1 MMPKLVRNLFLLIV
15 MALPVYLPAQAQE
28 YLSARQKEILQEVGR
43 VDGYVTEEMHAEFWA
58 ESPNATFKDEADK
71 GAYFRFID
79 RLATSGAK
87 FQREVWSSVKASMDA
102 GRIVKTP
109 GYEAAKAGA
118 LAALNGKTDL
128 QKQAVVGIEQN
139 EKLFEAA
146 AKGLPIESVEGPVY
160 LTPEKVDAI
169 LADLDGAVARIRKLV
184 NPVWKTELVEYSFP
198 EAHVKILWDGVF
210 AREIQNSQSGS
221 GERVRRVSLSYQLSE
236 LENVRLSFLQLEGGL
251 ENPAEETITFV
262 RNSLRGAG
270 IDHPTKVS
278 GAMWRGRH
286 SAIGNGMTS
295 FSGGK
300 LAASVRV
307 LQLEEYDGI
316 LLIIGT
322 TGTSVLDAALLR
334 ERLEEKLQI
343 LK

>member
-1 MMPKLVRNLFLLIV
+1 MMLKPARNLILMLV
-15 MALPVYLPAQAQE
+15 MVLAVCHPAQTQE

-43 VDGYVTEEMHAEFWA
+43 VDGYVTEKMHAEFWA
-58 ESPNATFKDEADK
+58 ESPNATFKDEAEK
-71 GAYFRFID
+71 EAFFVFIE
-79 RLATSGAK
+79 RLATRGALFK
-87 FQREVWSSVKASMDA
+87 RELWSSVKASMDA

-109 GYEAAKAGA
+109 GYEAAKA
-118 LAALNGKTDL
+118 AALEALDGRPGL
-128 QKQAVVGIEQN
+128 QKQAMVEIAQN

-146 AKGLPIESVEGPVY
+146 AKGLPIESAEGPVY

-169 LADLDGAVARIRKLV
+169 RADLDGVVARARKLA
-184 NPVWKTELVEYSFP
+184 NPVWKTELVEHSFP

-210 AREIQNSQSGS
+210 AREVQNSQSGS
-221 GERVRRVSLSYQLSE
+221 GEKIRRVSLSYQVSE
-236 LENVRLSFLQLEGGL
+236 FENVRLSYLQLEEGL
-251 ENPAEETITFV
+251 TNPAEETIAFV

-278 GAMWRGRH
+278 GVLWRGRH
-286 SAIGNGMTS
+286 SAIGNGMAS

-307 LQLEEYDGI
+307 LQLEEYNGI

-322 TGTSVLDAALLR
+322 TATSVLDAKLLR
-334 ERLEEKLQI
+334 ERLEERLQI
-343 LK
+343 LR